1 MKKDIETTVSY
12 WRDPG
17 DGSLPNPEH
26 DCEII
31 LGHLDEGNR
40 TMLVKDMRE
49 NESSFSLD
57 VQGFTIQTIPKKE
70 RDGTDQD
77 VA

>member
-1 MKKDIETTVSY
+1 
-12 WRDPG
+12 
-17 DGSLPNPEH
+17 
-26 DCEII
+26 

-70 RDGTDQD
+70 RDVTDQD